1 MKASILIVAALS
13 LVSGQKKEDYF
24 PECSLDCLN
33 DGTKK
38 ATDCSL
44 TDAVCWCVQSNYEAI
59 YDAAVSCV
67 MAACGA
73 GVSVE
78 KVLPAAIDFCSAASS
93 LASATATAS
102 GSSATGSFS
111 GSSATGSS
119 VPSSA
124 AATPTG
130 SSASGGSSAT
140 STSASAQATDTGA
153 AAAIGGSIPVMVAA
167 GLVALL

>member
-24 PECSLDCLN
+24 PECSLNCLN

-102 GSSATGSFS
+102 GSSATGS
-111 GSSATGSS
+111 SSSGSS

-153 AAAIGGSIPVMVAA
+153 AAALGGSIPVMVAA

>member
-1 MKASILIVAALS
+1 MKASILIVAALG

-24 PECSLDCLN
+24 PECSLNCLN

-102 GSSATGSFS
+102 GSSATGS
-111 GSSATGSS
+111 SATGSS

-124 AATPTG
+124 AATPTS
-130 SSASGGSSAT
+130 SSATSGSSAT

-153 AAAIGGSIPVMVAA
+153 AAALGGSIPVMVAA

>member
-1 MKASILIVAALS
+1 MV
-13 LVSGQKKEDYF
+13 LVSLSVRDAF
-24 PECSLDCLN
+24 PRNVLELSMFLSSAQWDHGRAQPLDESTNNHGL
-33 DGTKK
+33 
-38 ATDCSL
+38 
-44 TDAVCWCVQSNYEAI
+44 
-59 YDAAVSCV
+59 
-67 MAACGA
+67 
-73 GVSVE
+73 VE

-102 GSSATGSFS
+102 GSSATGS
-111 GSSATGSS
+111 SATGSS

-130 SSASGGSSAT
+130 SSTTGGSSAT

-153 AAAIGGSIPVMVAA
+153 AAALGGSIPVMVAA

>member
-24 PECSLDCLN
+24 PECSLNCLN

-73 GVSVE
+73 GVSVG
-78 KVLPAAIDFCSAASS
+78 
-93 LASATATAS
+93 T
-102 GSSATGSFS
+102 
-111 GSSATGSS
+111 
-119 VPSSA
+119 
-124 AATPTG
+124 
-130 SSASGGSSAT
+130 
-140 STSASAQATDTGA
+140 
-153 AAAIGGSIPVMVAA
+153 
-167 GLVALL
+167 

>member
-24 PECSLDCLN
+24 PECSLNCLN

-102 GSSATGSFS
+102 GSSATGS
-111 GSSATGSS
+111 SATGSS

-153 AAAIGGSIPVMVAA
+153 AAALGGSIPVMVAA